1 MAVPNSESA
10 VASNAN
16 LRNAGGRQIPTPM
29 TGSLIDLPPLL
40 LLGRSTFQGAV
51 RVFILIG
58 FLEHSPEMRNL
69 EPLRKLAY
77 PIGVWKGLTIDATL
91 SFVNWRDKGWR

>member
-51 RVFILIG
+51 RVLVVIG
-58 FLEHSPEMRNL
+58 CLEPGPETRNL

-77 PIGVWKGLTIDATL
+77 PIGVWKGLTIDAAL
-91 SFVNWRDKGWR
+91 CFVNLRGMGFF

>member
-1 MAVPNSESA
+1 M
-10 VASNAN
+10 
-16 LRNAGGRQIPTPM
+16 
-29 TGSLIDLPPLL
+29 
-40 LLGRSTFQGAV
+40 
-51 RVFILIG
+51 FILIG

-91 SFVNWRDKGWR
+91 SFVNWGGMWGWLNEWVSSGLITLPEHACLQLIRVDHRVGEGLRVFLRQVVANAAAD